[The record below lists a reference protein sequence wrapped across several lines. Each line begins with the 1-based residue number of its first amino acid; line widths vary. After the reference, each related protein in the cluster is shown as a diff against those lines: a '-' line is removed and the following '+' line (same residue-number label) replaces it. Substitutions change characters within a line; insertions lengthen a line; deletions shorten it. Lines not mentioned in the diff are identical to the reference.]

1 MLGAIADDFTGATDL
16 AIMLRRNG
24 HRVAVAI
31 EDHDPGERVR
41 AGLDAL
47 VIALKSRTAPVAEAV
62 AATRAAHER
71 LLDWGARRVYVKY
84 CSTFDS
90 TDEGNIGPV
99 LDAVADRAG
108 AERVVVVPS
117 LPANGRTVHEGLL
130 HVNGQLLEHSPLR
143 HHPLTPMTRSR
154 VADLLRPQTRH
165 EVAELHL
172 DVVRSGRDALRA
184 ALDATAARYVVVD
197 AVDDADLAV
206 IGAAVA
212 GDAVVSGGSGLA
224 LGLPD
229 PHGDTD
235 GWTAPASGRRAVLC
249 GSASTATR
257 RQVADA
263 AGRAQPV
270 LRVDPVAA
278 VRTPDLEVDR
288 IAAWAVQQ
296 PADSTPVIH
305 TTADAADLVPEV
317 DGLPAAPAVETVLA
331 GVARRLVVSGVRHLL
346 VAGGETSGAVVRALG
361 VGVLR
366 VGPEIAPGICWAAA
380 AAATGGDGDDGGHEV
395 ALALKSGNFGPDD
408 LFTSAWDRL
417 A

>member
-47 VIALKSRTAPVAEAV
+47 VIALKSRTAPVDEAV

-71 LLDWGARRVYVKY
+71 LLAWGARRVYVKY

-108 AERVVVVPS
+108 AARVVVVPP

-130 HVNGQLLEHSPLR
+130 HVNGQLLEHSPMR

-165 EVAELHL
+165 EVAEAHL

-184 ALDATAARYVVVD
+184 ALEATAARYVVVD

-212 GDAVVSGGSGLA
+212 EDVVVSGGSGLA

-229 PHGDTD
+229 PHGDT
-235 GWTAPASGRRAVLC
+235 GRWTAPASGRRAVLC

-263 AGRAQPV
+263 TRTQPG

-288 IAAWAVQQ
+288 ISAWAVQQ
-296 PADSTPVIH
+296 PADSVPVIYS
-305 TTADAADLVPEV
+305 TADAADLVPEV
-317 DGLPAAPAVETVLA
+317 DGLPVAPAVETVLA
-331 GVARRLVVSGVRHLL
+331 GVARRLVVSGVRRLL

-380 AAATGGDGDDGGHEV
+380 TTATRREI

-408 LFTSAWDRL
+408 LFTSAWDAL

>member
-47 VIALKSRTAPVAEAV
+47 VIALKSRTAPVEEAV
-62 AATRAAHER
+62 AATRAAHQR

-117 LPANGRTVHEGLL
+117 LPANGRTVREGLL
-130 HVNGQLLEHSPLR
+130 HVNGQLLEHSPMR

-165 EVAELHL
+165 EVAEVHL

-184 ALDATAARYVVVD
+184 ALEGTTARYVVVD

-206 IGAAVA
+206 IGSAVA
-212 GDAVVSGGSGLA
+212 EDVVVSGGSGLA

-229 PHGDTD
+229 PNGDVS
-235 GWTAPASGRRAVLC
+235 GWTAPASARRAVLC

-257 RQVADA
+257 RQIADA
-263 AGRAQPV
+263 TRTQPG

-278 VRTPDLEVDR
+278 VRTPDLEFSR
-288 IAAWAVQQ
+288 ISAWAVQQ
-296 PADSTPVIH
+296 PEDSVPIIYSTGE
-305 TTADAADLVPEV
+305 DADLVPEV
-317 DGLPAAPAVETVLA
+317 DGRPVAPAVETVLA
-331 GVARRLVVSGVRHLL
+331 RVARTLVRSGVRHLL
-346 VAGGETSGAVVRALG
+346 VAGGETSGAVVRSLG

-366 VGPEIAPGICWAAA
+366 AGPEIAPGICWAAA
-380 AAATGGDGDDGGHEV
+380 TAFNNREI